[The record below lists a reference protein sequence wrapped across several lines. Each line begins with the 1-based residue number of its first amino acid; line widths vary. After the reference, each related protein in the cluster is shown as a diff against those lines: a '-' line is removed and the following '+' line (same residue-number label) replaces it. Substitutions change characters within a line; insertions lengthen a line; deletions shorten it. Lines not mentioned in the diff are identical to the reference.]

1 MDDRTAVVV
10 RPAGAADADDLA
22 RVRIASWRA
31 AYRGIV
37 PDPVLDGFDPA
48 AEVVTWRRRL
58 TAVTDAWVGVAFVV
72 EPPAGPRL
80 VGFVTTG
87 PARHAGEA
95 GLGEVWAIYV
105 DPEAQ
110 GQGVGRALMDAAV
123 RDLTARGF
131 GEVVLWVFE
140 ANAPARAFYERLGW
154 TPDGAVKPFAIG
166 GADPLEVRYRRRLGG

>member
-1 MDDRTAVVV
+1 MGGTTRVKV
-10 RPAGAADADDLA
+10 RPAVVADAEDLA

-37 PDPVLDGFDPA
+37 PDAVLDGFDPV
-48 AEVVTWRRRL
+48 AEVVTWRQRL
-58 TAVTDAWVGVAFVV
+58 TAVTDVSTEVAFVV
-72 EPPAGPRL
+72 EPPAQSRL
-80 VGFVTTG
+80 VGFVSTG
-87 PARHAGEA
+87 LARHAGEV

-105 DPEAQ
+105 DPAAQ

-154 TPDGAVKPFAIG
+154 TPDGSAKAFEIG
-166 GADPLEVRYRRRLGG
+166 GAAPVELRYRRRLP

>member
-1 MDDRTAVVV
+1 MGGAPEVVV
-10 RPAGAADADDLA
+10 RPAAASDAEDLA

-37 PDPVLDGFDPA
+37 PAAVLDGFDPS
-48 AEVVTWRRRL
+48 AEVVTWRERL
-58 TAVTDAWVGVAFVV
+58 TAVTDARVGVAFLV
-72 EPPAGPRL
+72 EPPARPRL

-87 PARHAGEA
+87 PARHDDEA

-105 DPEAQ
+105 EPDAQ
-110 GQGVGRALMDAAV
+110 GQGVGRALMDAGV
-123 RDLTARGF
+123 RDLSTRGF

-154 TPDGAVKPFAIG
+154 IPDGAAKVFEIG
-166 GADPLEVRYRRRLGG
+166 GAAPVELRYRRLLP